1 MRVAVIPARG
11 GSRRIPRKNVRDF
24 HGKPI
29 IAYSIKTAKQSGLFD
44 AVIVSTDDM
53 AIAQIASTFGCMI
66 FIREKRLAADEIGT
80 QEVMRDALGYI
91 NRVTEAC
98 CIYPTAPLMT
108 AQDLREGLAILQTS
122 GASYVYTVG
131 PNANLD
137 TEDAGQWYWGR
148 TEAFLSGIPLEGN
161 SRHYVLPAERC
172 CDINEPS
179 DWSKAEQ
186 MYRSLHGINHG

>member
-1 MRVAVIPARG
+1 MRVAIIPARG
-11 GSRRIPRKNVRDF
+11 GSRRIPRKNIKDF

-29 IAYSIKTAKQSGLFD
+29 IAYSIQTAKASGLFD

-53 AIAQIASTFGCMI
+53 TIAQIASTFGCMI
-66 FIREKRLAADEIGT
+66 FLREKRLGLDHVGT

-108 AQDLREGLAILQTS
+108 AQDLREGLAILHTS

-131 PNANLD
+131 PDANL
-137 TEDAGQWYWGR
+137 EMKDAGQWYWGR
-148 TEAFLSGIPLEGN
+148 AEAFLAGLPLEGN
-161 SRHYVLPAERC
+161 SKHYYLPSQRC
-172 CDINEPS
+172 CDINTPE
-179 DWSKAEQ
+179 DWAMAEKL
-186 MYRSLHGINHG
+186 YAELK

>member
-80 QEVMRDALGYI
+80 QDVMKDAMKYLEG
-91 NRVTEAC
+91 TAEAC
-98 CIYPTAPLMT
+98 CIYATSPLMLP
-108 AQDLREGLAILQTS
+108 ADLEDGLHKLYSSALP
-122 GASYVYTVG
+122 YVYSVG
-131 PNANLD
+131 PD
-137 TEDAGQWYWGR
+137 GKDAGQWYWGR
-148 TEAFLSGIPLEGN
+148 AHAFRTGIPLEGN
-161 SRHYVLPAERC
+161 SQHHTIPGSRV
-172 CDINEPS
+172 CDINTPE
-179 DWSKAEQ
+179 DWIRAENLYAKMVKA
-186 MYRSLHGINHG
+186 